1 MMRTRFSNIRQLA
14 IKEFRSLWHDKVLL
28 LLIVWV
34 FTGGI
39 YSAATATSQE
49 LHNAP
54 IAIVDEDRSPLSLQ
68 IGEAFY
74 GPYFKPA
81 EYIAFHEVDP
91 ALFEGRYTFVLVI
104 PSGFQQDMLAG
115 KKPDIQI
122 NIDATRMSQA
132 FIGDTY
138 IQSIIA
144 GEIGAFLDSQGA
156 ATNLPIGLVTRNK
169 YNPNLEGH
177 WFGSIME
184 IISNVTL
191 LAIILTGAAVIRER
205 EHGTLEHLLAMP
217 VTPVEIV
224 SSKILASGLT
234 VLVAATLSLIF
245 MVQGVLDVPVHGSV
259 ALFVAGAALHLFAA
273 TSIGIFLGTIARSMP
288 QLGLL
293 MILTILPLQ
302 LLSGAIT
309 PRESMPDTIQTL
321 MLAAPT
327 THFVSLAQGILYRG
341 ADLAVVWPAFLALA
355 LIGLVFFL
363 AAVSHFRRSVA
374 AG

>member
-1 MMRTRFSNIRQLA
+1 MTRARLSNIGQLA

-28 LLIVWV
+28 VLILWV

-54 IAIVDEDRSPLSLQ
+54 VAIVDEDRSPLSLQ
-68 IGEAFY
+68 IAEAFY

-81 EYIAFHEVDP
+81 EHIPFRDVDP

-104 PSGFQQDMLAG
+104 PSGFQRDMLAG
-115 KKPDIQI
+115 KHPDIQI

-138 IQSIIA
+138 IQSIIT
-144 GEIGAFLDSQGA
+144 GEIGAFLDSRGA
-156 ATNLPIGLVTRNK
+156 VTNLPIELVTRNK

-217 VTPVEIV
+217 VTPMEIV

-245 MVQGVLDVPVHGSV
+245 MVQGVLGVPVHGSV
-259 ALFVAGAALHLFAA
+259 PLFVAGAALHLFAA

-309 PRESMPDTIQTL
+309 PRESMPDAIQTL

-341 ADLAVVWPAFLALA
+341 ADLAIVWPAFLALA
-355 LIGLVFFL
+355 FIGLVFFL
-363 AAVSHFRRSVA
+363 AAVGHFRRSVA
-374 AG
+374 G